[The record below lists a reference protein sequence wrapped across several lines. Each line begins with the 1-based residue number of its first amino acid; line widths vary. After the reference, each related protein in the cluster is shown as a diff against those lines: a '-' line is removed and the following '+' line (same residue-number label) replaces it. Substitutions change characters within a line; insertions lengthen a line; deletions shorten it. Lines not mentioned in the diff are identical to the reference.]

1 MMQVLFLV
9 AIVAAVLAIV
19 GGLVWLLTRQSR
31 KLGEAQNVSKG
42 LRKSVDHA
50 KEGLEIDE
58 EVDAMSDDA
67 VLDELRDSRRK

>member
-1 MMQVLFLV
+1 MMQVLSLV

-42 LRKSVDHA
+42 LQKSVDHA

-58 EVDAMSDDA
+58 EVDAMSDDD
-67 VLDELRDSRRK
+67 VLAELRNDRRK